1 MDARVPRPCANCQD
15 DAVITPLRATARR
28 IVEALPEPLS
38 LALRP
43 RRFRYP
49 LEDRPRALPLRDA
62 PVRLVIGNANFAA
75 QGFHFARAAER
86 LEGVSAANVHL
97 LGPTKMYG
105 FPADYTVPA
114 SVYQHSSHWRREHF
128 QEVRARAT
136 HVIIESGI
144 PWFGSLFEN
153 DVVAE
158 ISALRTA
165 GVSVALLAHGSE
177 LRLPSRHVQI
187 DEWSPYAAGRW
198 PDTELL
204 EEGAWRFR
212 EILRATEVPLFV
224 TTQEM
229 LLDWPEA
236 TWLPLAVPSE
246 RWASDVPVL
255 ERKRPVVVHAP
266 TNPYLKNTA
275 LVEPALH
282 RLDQEGV
289 IEYRRLPMV
298 TTDEMPGL
306 IAQADVVLDQFGA
319 GCYSVASV
327 EAMAAGRVTVAHVHE
342 QVRQTVRD
350 RLGLEVPVVSAHPGN
365 LEAVL
370 RNMVVDPAPFREI
383 AARGPAFARAAH
395 DGTAS
400 SRALS
405 SFLLG

>member
-1 MDARVPRPCANCQD
+1 MRPE
-15 DAVITPLRATARR
+15 LRATARR

-43 RRFRYP
+43 QSFRYP
-49 LEDRPRALPLRDA
+49 MGERPRALPLVET

-86 LEGVSAANVHL
+86 IDGVSAANVHL

-114 SVYQHSSHWRREHF
+114 AVYQHSAHWRREHF
-128 QEVRARAT
+128 RDVRARAT

-144 PWFGSLFEN
+144 PWFGGLFDF

-158 ISALRTA
+158 IDALRSA

-187 DEWSPYAAGRW
+187 DEWSPYAEGRW
-198 PDTELL
+198 PATDVL
-204 EEGAWRFR
+204 EEGARRFR
-212 EILRATEVPLFV
+212 EILRATGAPLFV

-246 RWASDVPVL
+246 RWITDAPVL
-255 ERKRPVVVHAP
+255 RRARPVVVHAP

-275 LVEPALH
+275 LVEPALQ
-282 RLDQEGV
+282 RLHAEGV
-289 IEYRRLPMV
+289 IEYRRLPSV
-298 TTDEMPGL
+298 TTDEMPAL

-350 RLGLEVPVVSAHPGN
+350 QLGLEIPVVSAHPGN

-370 RNMVVDPAPFREI
+370 RQMVADPAPFRGV
-383 AARGPAFARAAH
+383 AALGPAFARAAH
-395 DGTAS
+395 DGAES
-400 SRALS
+400 ARALEG
-405 SFLLG
+405 FLLG